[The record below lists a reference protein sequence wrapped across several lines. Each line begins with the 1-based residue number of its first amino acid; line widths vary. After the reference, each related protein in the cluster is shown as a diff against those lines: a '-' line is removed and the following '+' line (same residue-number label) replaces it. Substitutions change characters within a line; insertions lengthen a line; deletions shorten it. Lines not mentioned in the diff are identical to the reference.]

1 MLDVPT
7 MSLSLLPSPESVRT
21 ARDRLREL
29 LDSWATEEKRQTVV
43 LLLSEVVTNAVR
55 HAPGTVHITVTL
67 FGDRVH
73 ARVRDENPRTPQ
85 LRAPDETG
93 GRGIQEVG
101 GVVGGEHR
109 WGVEQHPGDG
119 KTVWFEVAK
128 ED

>member
-1 MLDVPT
+1 VPT
-7 MSLSLLPSPESVRT
+7 LSLSLLPAPESVRT

-85 LRAPDETG
+85 PRAPDETG
-93 GRGIQEVG
+93 GRGIQLLQRLAT
-101 GVVGGEHR
+101 R
-109 WGVEQHPGDG
+109 WGVEQHSGEG

>member
-1 MLDVPT
+1 L
-7 MSLSLLPSPESVRT
+7 SLSLLPAPESVRT

-55 HAPGTVHITVTL
+55 HAPGIVHITVTL
-67 FGDRVH
+67 LGDRVH

-85 LRAPDETG
+85 LCAPDEIG
-93 GRGIQEVG
+93 GRGIQLLQRLAT
-101 GVVGGEHR
+101 R

-128 ED
+128 AD

>member
-1 MLDVPT
+1 MPT
-7 MSLSLLPSPESVRT
+7 LSLSLLPAPESVRT

-29 LDSWATEEKRQTVV
+29 LDSWATEEKRQTIV

-67 FGDRVH
+67 FADRVH

-85 LRAPDETG
+85 PRAPDETG
-93 GRGIQEVG
+93 GRGIQLLQRLAT
-101 GVVGGEHR
+101 R
-109 WGVEQHPGDG
+109 WGVDQHPGDG

-128 ED
+128 AD

>member
-1 MLDVPT
+1 L
-7 MSLSLLPSPESVRT
+7 SLSLLPAPESVRT

-43 LLLSEVVTNAVR
+43 LLLSEVVTYAVR
-55 HAPGTVHITVTL
+55 HAPATVHITVTL
-67 FGDRVH
+67 FVDRVH

-85 LRAPDETG
+85 PRAPDETG
-93 GRGIQEVG
+93 GRGIQLLQRLAT
-101 GVVGGEHR
+101 R

-128 ED
+128 AD

>member
-1 MLDVPT
+1 MPT
-7 MSLSLLPSPESVRT
+7 LSLSLLPAPESVRT

-29 LDSWATEEKRQTVV
+29 LDSWATEEKRQTIV

-67 FGDRVH
+67 FADRVH

-93 GRGIQEVG
+93 GRGIQLLQRLAT
-101 GVVGGEHR
+101 R

-128 ED
+128 AD

>member
-1 MLDVPT
+1 VPEL
-7 MSLSLLPSPESVRT
+7 SLSLPPRPESVRA

-55 HAPGTVHITVTL
+55 HAPGPVHVTVTL
-67 FGDRVH
+67 FRDRVH
-73 ARVRDENPRTPQ
+73 ARIRDGNPRTPQ

-93 GRGIQEVG
+93 GRGIELLQRLAT
-101 GVVGGEHR
+101 R
-109 WGVEQHPGDG
+109 WGVEPHADDG
-119 KTVWFEVAK
+119 KTVWFEVAE

>member
-1 MLDVPT
+1 MPKL
-7 MSLSLLPSPESVRT
+7 SLSLLPAPESVRT

-93 GRGIQEVG
+93 GRGIQLLQRLAT
-101 GVVGGEHR
+101 R